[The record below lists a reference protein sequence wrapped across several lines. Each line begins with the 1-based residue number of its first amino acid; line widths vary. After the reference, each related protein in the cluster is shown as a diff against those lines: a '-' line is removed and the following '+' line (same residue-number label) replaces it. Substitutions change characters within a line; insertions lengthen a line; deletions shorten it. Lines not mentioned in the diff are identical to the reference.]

1 MTHARIREYMHSSRK
16 QPYESRLC
24 APPMSVCY
32 IMEYIIHA
40 QHIDISV
47 YLTPHWKSH
56 QWTCPE

>member
-56 QWTCPE
+56 Q